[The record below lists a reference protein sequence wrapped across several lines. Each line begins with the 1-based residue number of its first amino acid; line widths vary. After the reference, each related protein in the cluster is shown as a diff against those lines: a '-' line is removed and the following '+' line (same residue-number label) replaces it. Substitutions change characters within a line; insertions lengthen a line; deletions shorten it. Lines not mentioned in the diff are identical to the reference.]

1 MFAGID
7 PTQQYNE
14 ESMAFAKALR
24 DKTMQSESRT
34 PAAAI
39 MNMLALAMNNKNM
52 NEQGQLKKTEDA
64 KYYADV
70 LNAKPLPWNPQDT
83 QLDAMAKSAGIA
95 AESNPRLASSAAE
108 MQMQAALKGPELR
121 QKEMESKMLAQLLG
135 GGGAAGGLGGDPMTA
150 LALVNPQAATALAAT
165 NPDLIAKKKEAEKR
179 GELDADAKAAAPG
192 FLANA
197 TQIKQNV
204 NDLVSHPG
212 FETSVGAKGPSRM
225 FGADALTGAVG
236 GTDAA
241 DFDARFDQV
250 KGQQF
255 LQAFENLKGG
265 GQITEREG
273 TAATAAISRM
283 NKSQTES
290 EFRAAAKEFNDIVD
304 GAMQRAR
311 QKAGITITEK
321 PGMPDPQG
329 GIKFLGFE

>member
-39 MNMLALAMNNKNM
+39 MNMLALAMNNKNI
-52 NEQGQLKKTEDA
+52 NEQGQVKKTEDA

-95 AESNPRLASSAAE
+95 SESNPRLASSAAE

-135 GGGAAGGLGGDPMTA
+135 GGAQGGMGGDPMTA
-150 LALVNPQAATALAAT
+150 LALINPQAATALAAT
-165 NPDLIAKKKEAEKR
+165 NPELIARKNEAEEK
-179 GELDADAKAAAPG
+179 GKLDAKNKAAAPG

-204 NDLVSHPG
+204 NDLIGHPG

-225 FGADALTGAVG
+225 FGLDALTGAVG

-241 DFDARFDQV
+241 DFDSRLDQV

-265 GQITEREG
+265 GQITEKEG

-283 NKSQTES
+283 NKSQSEN

-321 PGMPDPQG
+321 SPVEAPQG